1 MIDLHSD
8 TSTRPTPDMRQAIAS
23 AEVGDDMRGEDPTVN
38 HLESMVAEL
47 LGKEAAVFACS
58 GTQSNQMGLRVHC
71 IPGDELLINS
81 TGHIGGYEGG
91 APAALSGITVRP
103 ITAPYGFLDVKDL
116 EGKPSPDDQHL
127 CRTRLVCLENTS
139 NAGGGRVY
147 PLEQM
152 QRVAEWAWSN
162 DLKMHLDGARMF
174 NATVAGGYSPKD
186 VGQCFDT
193 ISICFSKGLGCP
205 LGSVLVGS
213 KAEIQRARRIR
224 KLFGGAMRQAG
235 IVAAAAVYALE
246 NHIDR
251 LQEDHDNAQELARQL
266 AALNGILIN
275 PEDVQTNLVFFEVAP
290 EVGTAVQLND
300 AVAEYGIRLCPFG
313 GQRMRVVTHLDVSSD
328 DISVVV
334 DAIRTVLAAGI
345 KDRHVAG
352 SGPHPE

>member
-8 TSTRPTPDMRQAIAS
+8 TSTSPTPGMRQAIAS

-38 HLESMVAEL
+38 RLESMVAEL